1 MQAME
6 KMQDAWAVLDF
17 DKDGSITVKDFETR
31 PGATA
36 QATEYFTKLANMLDE
51 DHDGTITQAE
61 FEIGLKRHAVKTLDP
76 SAFPIFHYGDA
87 QSAGLAGVP
96 SGRLQRFQAASNEC
110 IVAACKGIIGAMR

>member
-6 KMQDAWAVLDF
+6 KMQEAWAVLDF

-51 DHDGTITQAE
+51 DHDGTITQVE
-61 FEIGLKRHAVKTLDP
+61 FEIGLKRHALKALDP

-87 QSAGLAGVP
+87 QSSGVS
-96 SGRLQRFQAASNEC
+96 SGRLQNFQLSANIC
-110 IVAACKGIIGAMR
+110 IVGACKGIIGAMR

>member
-6 KMQDAWAVLDF
+6 KMTDAWAVLDF

-51 DHDGTITQAE
+51 DHDGTITQRMGIRAAGTRAPTAR
-61 FEIGLKRHAVKTLDP
+61 GL
-76 SAFPIFHYGDA
+76 
-87 QSAGLAGVP
+87 
-96 SGRLQRFQAASNEC
+96 
-110 IVAACKGIIGAMR
+110 

>member
-6 KMQDAWAVLDF
+6 KMQEAWAVLDF

-61 FEIGLKRHAVKTLDP
+61 FEIGLKRHAVKALDP
-76 SAFPIFHYGDA
+76 SVFPSFHYGAA
-87 QSAGLAGVP
+87 QSSLAGVS
-96 SGRLQRFQAASNEC
+96 SGRLQKFQIAANEC
-110 IVAACKGIIGAMR
+110 IVSACKGIIGAMR

>member
-31 PGATA
+31 PGATT

-61 FEIGLKRHAVKTLDP
+61 FEIGLKRHAVNNLDP
-76 SAFPIFHYGDA
+76 SVFPSFLPDGA
-87 QSAGLAGVP
+87 APPGGS
-96 SGRLQRFQAASNEC
+96 RLQKFQIAANER
-110 IVAACKGIIGAMR
+110 IVANCKDIIGSVR

>member
-1 MQAME
+1 MQARE
-6 KMQDAWAVLDF
+6 KMQEAWAALDF
-17 DKDGSITVKDFETR
+17 DKDDKITLKDFEER

-36 QATEYFTKLANMLDE
+36 QATEYFKMLAEKMDE

-87 QSAGLAGVP
+87 TAGVS
-96 SGRLQRFQAASNEC
+96 SGRLQNFQLSANNC
-110 IVAACKGIIGAMR
+110 IVGACKGIIGAMR